1 MTFYL
6 KEENVRTLKTA
17 EKPYHWVQ
25 KAGSW
30 PTFAAINVLC
40 FQTNFINK
48 ILDDKILKF
57 LHNRSSVFQMLPS
70 RLKSKFIAYLNLT
83 WGGFRFENVL
93 RCKTILHNK
102 RRGSW
107 SRMAANNWL
116 YLKTNFV
123 TTFLDDE
130 ILKCLLKTSSVLKML
145 PSCLKFKIIAYL
157 YFTLGVFPL

>member
-25 KAGSW
+25 KGGSW

-123 TTFLDDE
+123 RSLNVY
-130 ILKCLLKTSSVLKML
+130 LRHLRCWKCYHRAWNSKLSLTYTS
-145 PSCLKFKIIAYL
+145 P
-157 YFTLGVFPL
+157 